1 MSVCSIGRKREK
13 PFLVSNARKLS
24 LFFGLFLFFACRC
37 GGADVQVY
45 FSPNGGATDAIV
57 QEINCAKHEVLVQAY
72 EFTSLP
78 IANALCAAKARGL
91 RVEAILDRRDLR
103 AGHEAV
109 SLLETSS
116 IPILVDQTVR
126 IAHSKIMIIDEKEI
140 ITGSFN
146 FTNAAER
153 YNSENLLILKN
164 DPSLLL
170 KYLKNYQQ
178 RHDQSRVLSGKSIQ
192 P

>member
-1 MSVCSIGRKREK
+1 M
-13 PFLVSNARKLS
+13 
-24 LFFGLFLFFACRC
+24 
-37 GGADVQVY
+37 
-45 FSPNGGATDAIV
+45 DAII
-57 QEINCAKHEVLVQAY
+57 QEINYARREVLVQAY

-103 AGHEAV
+103 GGHKAV
-109 SLLETSS
+109 SLLTLHS
-116 IPILVDQTVR
+116 IPIFVDQAVR
-126 IAHSKIMIIDEKEI
+126 IAHSKIIIIDAKEI

-146 FTNAAER
+146 FTNAAEH

-164 DPSLLL
+164 DPALLL

-178 RHDQSRVLSGKSIQ
+178 RHDQSHVLSEEATQ
-192 P
+192 R